1 MKIDVASILR
11 IIVDWF
17 GRFLRELASAPQIIW
32 EWSEKST
39 LCRAI
44 VFAAAAAAAAMLI
57 AAFVSTVRTL
67 IKKRK
72 LSLFALLFVS
82 ALICAGMWVAR
93 GQIVVREIPEPDRV
107 QINGEDFAVNKQYSL
122 ARGVLEIDHNYVMPS
137 WQFVDDMLSF
147 KVDDDSII
155 QLSGLRSFFEERQYQ
170 WNELLRHPQLLRLE
184 AEYWSSYG
192 IGEVTREQLIL
203 LVFPNVQLSEEEW
216 YLDAGETQEVET
228 AHFGNVA
235 EYDDGT
241 IELISEHVQF
251 EILENNGDRIVALV
265 KSEDYE
271 GTEVC
276 VAQQMGDDLVLVRA
290 QAYHRINNR
299 SGSVEEKC
307 FAPDA
312 NLQERE
318 YMLSPLID
326 LLDGRLRLLQNLTD
340 EQMELLLPDR
350 IVDYPVGF
358 SLNSDHFSI
367 PCREIIKSGY
377 ETSPFTENYAVET
390 LQFVGRGPDE
400 KEYFYFLF
408 NESDRPEHEFSAEL
422 RQEKP
427 DVDADMSEFIGSKAY
442 IYQDGWL
449 IFVGNIDSNGR
460 QKQYYYLTREL
471 AD

>member
-82 ALICAGMWVAR
+82 ILICAGMWVAR
-93 GQIVVREIPEPDRV
+93 GQIVVREIPEPDHV
-107 QINGEDFAVNKQYSL
+107 QINGEDFAVYKQYSL
-122 ARGVLEIDHNYVMPS
+122 ARGVLEMDHNYVTPS

-216 YLDAGETQEVET
+216 YLDAGETKDVET
-228 AHFGNVA
+228 AHFGNFLLNP
-235 EYDDGT
+235 DGT
-241 IELISEHVQF
+241 KELSNEHVQF
-251 EILENNGDRIVALV
+251 EILENDGDRIVALA
-265 KSEDYE
+265 KSADYE
-271 GTEVC
+271 GAEVC
-276 VAQQMGDDLVLVRA
+276 VAQQIGDDLVLARC
-290 QAYHRINNR
+290 QAYHRVNNK
-299 SGSVEEKC
+299 SGFHEENC
-307 FAPDA
+307 FAPDTDP
-312 NLQERE
+312 QERE
-318 YMLSPLID
+318 YMLSPL
-326 LLDGRLRLLQNLTD
+326 LSLFDGRLRLLQNLTQ
-340 EQMELLLPDR
+340 EQMARLLPDR

-358 SLNSDHFSI
+358 SLNTDHFCI
-367 PCREIIKSGY
+367 PCREIITMGY
-377 ETSPFTENYAVET
+377 ETSPWNKHYAAET
-390 LQFVGRGPDE
+390 LQFIGPGPDG
-400 KEYFYFLF
+400 KDYLYSLI
-408 NESDRPEHEFSAEL
+408 NECDTPDHDISAEL

-427 DVDADMSEFIGSKAY
+427 DVDADMSEFIGVKAY

-449 IFVGNIDSNGR
+449 ISVGNIDSNGK
-460 QKQYYYLTREL
+460 QKQYYYLTM
-471 AD
+471 AYVP